1 MPAPNASD
9 YNADMRPDR
18 SVVAT
23 TVDVAT
29 ADGRMLTSIFAP
41 DDAWPVPAVILLMDA
56 IGIRDELRNMARRLA
71 GAGYV
76 VALPNLYYRLGVLG
90 TGPLPAA
97 ENISARTR
105 ISDMVE
111 SVTMPG
117 VMDDLR
123 ILIGHLRNHDK
134 VDTGRLGVV
143 GYCMSGRYAIGAAAT
158 FPYQVGA
165 AASIYGTHLVI
176 DSPDSPHRAAARAQ
190 AALYFACAEVDPW
203 VPLET
208 VDALRAHLRTLP
220 IDATVELYPG
230 TEHGFAFSQR
240 HSYDRQAAEQHWNRL
255 LTLFS
260 RNLP

>member
-111 SVTMPG
+111 SLTMQG

-123 ILIGHLRNHDK
+123 ILIGYLRNHDK

-143 GYCMSGRYAIGAAAT
+143 GYCMSGRYAI
-158 FPYQVGA
+158 GA

-240 HSYDRQAAEQHWNRL
+240 HSYDRQAAEQHWDRL